1 MSDVIL
7 HHYTLSPF
15 AEKARLAL
23 GLKRI
28 DWLGVKTPFMLPKP
42 DLTPLTGGYRRAP
55 VLQIGADIYCDT
67 SLILRELERRK
78 PLPSLWPRDTEGLA
92 TAMSWWI
99 EKATFMPAVNVASS
113 MALAKMP
120 PAFIEDRRKF
130 FGGSFEPETM
140 EAQRPHNL
148 AQLRAHWAALI
159 AILDHG
165 RRFLLGDAPSAA
177 DLAAYHPIF
186 FLRRNLGE
194 EAVRIEELV
203 ALTPWAERVAGI
215 GHGSSRE
222 ITGAEALAIAKAA
235 TPQSCPFGVDR
246 HEPHGLKEGERIA
259 VTPDDSGRDDVVGT
273 LVASSPRQIVIRR
286 QTPELGDINVHFPR
300 AGFVVRRV

>member
-7 HHYTLSPF
+7 HHYTLSPY

-28 DWLGVKTPFMLPKP
+28 DWLGVKTPFMMPKP

-55 VLQIGADIYCDT
+55 VLQIGADVYCDT

-99 EKATFMPAVNVASS
+99 EKATFMPAVNLASS
-113 MALAKMP
+113 LALAKMP

-130 FGGSFEPETM
+130 FAGNFEPETM
-140 EAQRPHNL
+140 VAQRPHNL
-148 AQLRAHWAALI
+148 GQLRAHWSALI

-165 RRFLLGDAPSAA
+165 KRFLLGDAPSAA

-186 FLRRNLGE
+186 SCAAISAKR
-194 EAVRIEELV
+194 
-203 ALTPWAERVAGI
+203 PC
-215 GHGSSRE
+215 GSKNWS
-222 ITGAEALAIAKAA
+222 L
-235 TPQSCPFGVDR
+235 
-246 HEPHGLKEGERIA
+246 
-259 VTPDDSGRDDVVGT
+259 
-273 LVASSPRQIVIRR
+273 
-286 QTPELGDINVHFPR
+286 
-300 AGFVVRRV
+300 